1 MSNRARKERKKN
13 GEKFVREPKVGTPLE
28 LRRIREV
35 IRPTQLG
42 LREMKSN
49 RHTRKIQEAIR
60 IRDMDP
66 IKDETRAS

>member
-1 MSNRARKERKKN
+1 MMSNAARKQRKKN
-13 GEKFVREPKVGTPLE
+13 GEKFVRVPKVGTPLE

-35 IRPTQLG
+35 IRPTKLG

-60 IRDMDP
+60 IRDLDLV
-66 IKDETRAS
+66 KEQ